1 MKKLLGFSPI
11 TYLMIAVSGFA
22 LSVGGMW
29 HQHLGQKQLNE
40 FGVLNEGISTCF
52 NRVSQTFTATMIK
65 DFKSNYLTRSFMAL
79 SDECLSEAI
88 KGMKPFKSELN
99 KGHKTLQQLIS
110 EVHWFHE
117 SVLKTITPAMAKVDK
132 PFDTASAVSRFK
144 KMEEFKTTLS
154 DEIQTGSNELRQNI
168 KNDQVAVTLGILAVF
183 MALVVMMA
191 QENQKNALRRQI
203 EARAH
208 SLLEGSKFENSA
220 VIDQL
225 IDEALLNASLEN
237 TAQLFR
243 DYNGEILEKQTTRFS
258 ATSSHHKEEK
268 IDREEEQEYEEASE
282 GSFSSSSL
290 RETLITLQNIH
301 GKENINSS
309 EVRDVRLAIEA
320 EALEQVINA
329 AITKLLEH
337 KNGNKRVQ
345 VSNQVHSD
353 RSILNFFLKDSTFNV
368 SELEFSSTA
377 NAQTTDLNLILLK
390 EICADNGVQWFA
402 ENKLSRNG
410 SIEGMNIRMVV
421 KRAPKNAKK
430 NLVSVVRGKKRD
442 IQSSIRSELVN

>member
-1 MKKLLGFSPI
+1 MKKLLSISPI
-11 TYLMIAVSGFA
+11 TYLMIAVSGLA

-65 DFKSNYLTRSFMAL
+65 DFKSNYLSRSFMSL

-99 KGHKTLQQLIS
+99 KGHKTLQQMIS

-132 PFDTASAVSRFK
+132 PFDTTAAVNRFK
-144 KMEEFKTTLS
+144 KMEEYKTNLT
-154 DEIQTGSNELRQNI
+154 DEIQQASNDLRTSS
-168 KNDQVAVTLGILAVF
+168 KNDQIAVTLGVLAVF
-183 MALVVMMA
+183 MAFVVMMA
-191 QENQKNALRRQI
+191 QENQKNATRKQI
-203 EARAH
+203 EARAL
-208 SLLEGSKFENSA
+208 SLLEASKADNSA

-225 IDEALLNASLEN
+225 IDEALINASLEN

-243 DYNGEILEKQTTRFS
+243 DYNGEILEKQTTRFAKVSS
-258 ATSSHHKEEK
+258 AKEENK
-268 IDREEEQEYEEASE
+268 AEQEEADEFEDSDE
-282 GSFSSSSL
+282 VSYSSASL
-290 RETLITLQNIH
+290 REALITLQNIH

-309 EVRDVRLAIEA
+309 EVREVRLAVEA
-320 EALEQVINA
+320 EALEQVVNA

-337 KNGNKRVQ
+337 KNGNKRIQ

-353 RSILNFFLKDSTFNV
+353 RSILNFFLKDATFNV
-368 SELEFSSTA
+368 SELEYASTTG
-377 NAQTTDLNLILLK
+377 AQTTDLNLILLK

-410 SIEGMNIRMVV
+410 SIEGMNIRMVI
-421 KRAPKNAKK
+421 KRAPKNTKK

-442 IQSSIRSELVN
+442 IQTSIRSELVN